1 MASDAAC
8 VTIDHPRTPAT
19 ATATVQTVIPKANT
33 TDATA
38 HTWRHV
44 RSGLGRIRSSR
55 TSEGVRLLAVAVAA
69 VEAFFGRPLDAEVVQ
84 EALTAVIVP
93 GRFEV
98 AHRSPLIVLDSAHNP
113 DGTAAAAATFE
124 EEFQPDGSLTL
135 MVGLLGGR
143 DVEDTLA
150 PLVALGARRIVCV
163 EADSAR
169 AVSAVDVASAVSRLV
184 SSGGAPSVP
193 EVTIVDDI
201 PTAIDRVTDRMGI
214 EDALLIAGSTYVVGT
229 ARAALRDS
237 GLLAG

>member
-1 MASDAAC
+1 MPHDQ
-8 VTIDHPRTPAT
+8 RTL
-19 ATATVQTVIPKANT
+19 
-33 TDATA
+33 
-38 HTWRHV
+38 R
-44 RSGLGRIRSSR
+44 
-55 TSEGVRLLAVAVAA
+55 VAFESP
-69 VEAFFGRPLDAEVVQ
+69 EAFQREFDSNLANGGVFVRTEDGFELREAVCVELYFDYSGESIQLDAEVVQ